1 MSSSTRSM
9 PRAAR
14 LWAGLLVSFAVLFGS
29 AQAQAQSPLPQRVT
43 PQAST
48 TTRAAAVAES
58 SKSAAKVGERTCVCD
73 VTCNGQSRSTASA
86 GPNGL
91 VITTPMRQAC
101 ADKCNQWITSN
112 LTAWA
117 NEMGAAACKTF
128 QCAGSSRLSTGD
140 PIGVGPYTLDTSE
153 FPACKTP
160 GGCCP
165 EFTKGITPGNL
176 ASLFV
181 EGAHPSGQPYTMT
194 FNSNGAFSN
203 ALESY
208 LKEWAH
214 WLSVDGCKGVAGFSI
229 KYDLYNTGS
238 PTKPTSP
245 NPVGSLV
252 ASQTVA
258 YVGMAVTPSSFVWNL
273 PASPNWWFVKATVTP
288 IGSSGRPVECAK
300 TSGCMDRLYTG
311 WIDDALTAFRAVP
324 GAQPAGSLRYLD

>member
-1 MSSSTRSM
+1 M
-9 PRAAR
+9 
-14 LWAGLLVSFAVLFGS
+14 FKFGS
-29 AQAQAQSPLPQRVT
+29 LLSLQCRGIAMLFFVCSLLTSPGP
-43 PQAST
+43 
-48 TTRAAAVAES
+48 AAA
-58 SKSAAKVGERTCVCD
+58 AAATHHCWCQ
-73 VTCNGQSRSTASA
+73 VTCTSSQNGQSFQ
-86 GPNGL
+86 PNPSGVSVGAPYAWPISPAKHDDCSNRCL
-91 VITTPMRQAC
+91 GHLQDNAVAI
-101 ADKCNQWITSN
+101 ADTGK
-112 LTAWA
+112 L
-117 NEMGAAACKTF
+117 CKTGVCKGKSWIGTGTGGPRWTVSNVDF
-128 QCAGSSRLSTGD
+128 DNSGKPYCTAG
-140 PIGVGPYTLDTSE
+140 
-153 FPACKTP
+153 
-160 GGCCP
+160 GGEGACCP
-165 EFTKGITPGNL
+165 EFTKAITPGNL

-258 YVGMAVTPSSFVWNL
+258 YIGMAVTPSSFVWNL

-311 WIDDALTAFRAVP
+311 WIDDALTAFRSAS
-324 GAQPAGSLRYLD
+324 GAQQAGTLRYLD

>member
-1 MSSSTRSM
+1 M
-9 PRAAR
+9 PCAAR
-14 LWAGLLVSFAVLFGS
+14 LWARLLVSFAVLLVSFAVLLGS
-29 AQAQAQSPLPQRVT
+29 AQAQSPLPQRVT
-43 PQAST
+43 PQASAI
-48 TTRAAAVAES
+48 TRAAAADS
-58 SKSAAKVGERTCVCD
+58 SSTAAKIGERTCVCN
-73 VTCNGQSRSTASA
+73 VTCNGQTHSTSSA
-86 GPNGL
+86 GPNGPI
-91 VITTPMRQAC
+91 VTTAMRRQC
-101 ADKCNQWITSN
+101 ANTCSQWVTNSMP
-112 LTAWA
+112 TWA
-117 NEMGAAACKTF
+117 NEMGTAACNTL
-128 QCAGSSRLSTGD
+128 QCAGTSKLSTGD
-140 PIGVGPYTLDTSE
+140 AIELGPYTLDTSDY
-153 FPACKTP
+153 PACKTP

-165 EFTKGITPGNL
+165 EFTKAITPGNL

-203 ALESY
+203 ALEGY

-238 PTKPTSP
+238 TTKPTGP

-252 ASQTVA
+252 ASQSVA
-258 YVGMAVTPSSFVWNL
+258 YIGTAVTPASFVWTM

-311 WIDDALTAFRAVP
+311 WIDDALTAPRTVP